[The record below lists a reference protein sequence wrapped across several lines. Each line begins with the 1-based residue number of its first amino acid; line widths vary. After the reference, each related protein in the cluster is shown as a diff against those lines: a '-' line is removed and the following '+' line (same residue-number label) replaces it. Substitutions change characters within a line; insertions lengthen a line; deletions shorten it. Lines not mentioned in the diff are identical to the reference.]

1 MKAIVY
7 LCRYKKIDL
16 LIANKEAEKKMW
28 LDMAAGVSSPVGGD
42 KVQSS
47 KDHHQMEQKVIEAAL
62 IDEEIARLRQEKKDI
77 IKTIEMLP
85 PDEYDLLHKV
95 YVQGKSLKEVQA
107 DHGMSYS
114 WASTTHRKAKR
125 DLEKLLI
132 RLECSQDE

>member
-1 MKAIVY
+1 MGQKAIVY

-28 LDMAAGVSSPVGGD
+28 LEMAEGVSSPVGGER
-42 KVQSS
+42 VQSS
-47 KDHHQMEQKVIEAAL
+47 KEYHPMENKVVEAAM
-62 IDEEIARLRQEKKDI
+62 IDAEIAMLKEEKKAI
-77 IKTIEMLP
+77 VRTIEQLP

-114 WASTTHRKAKR
+114 WATTMHRKAKR
-125 DLEKLLI
+125 DLEKLI
-132 RLECSQDE
+132 N